1 MTIILEILLA
11 LVSVVLI
18 FFVLLQT
25 PKQSGLSSG
34 LGGGGDIFGGR
45 GVEGGLV
52 RLTSVAGALFM
63 IIALLLSV
71 VSR

>member
-1 MTIILEILLA
+1 VTIILEILLA